1 MVRARFYSLVFW
13 ILNADGH
20 VSNYD
25 PTMNGTSTII
35 NYPGKKDQRC
45 SRISVSKIGFLASE
59 SNSKGDF
66 SFRHRCGRIALAN
79 QTAVASRTAGK
90 LCEFYPLGARSL
102 QGSQRRGLS
111 QVSQSCP
118 INSKIQPLKS
128 EQTVSMARLSTVS
141 DLCSDTY
148 CRVGTIFSLILM
160 FLAIPSCR
168 SY

>member
-1 MVRARFYSLVFW
+1 M
-13 ILNADGH
+13 
-20 VSNYD
+20 SNCY
-25 PTMNGTSTII
+25 PTMTGSSTII
-35 NYPGKKDQRC
+35 NHPGKKNSQRR
-45 SRISVSKIGFLASE
+45 SLISISKILRFLASE

-141 DLCSDTY
+141 DLYSDTY